1 MSETLSNLFRKKADP
16 TQATINPTLYERLGG
31 EPAVN
36 AAVDIFYRKVIADA
50 RINYFFFGV
59 NISEQAAKQK
69 AFLSMAFGGPHEYTG
84 RDMRRSHAKLVGMGM
99 NDRHFDIVLDHLRS
113 TLKQLD
119 APENLIQEVIDICE
133 STREDVMNRTPSQ
146 VHPAT
151 PTRLEASPQTQSTH
165 SVLPAR
171 ESRPSE
177 NKTAHPVQPS
187 SNNVT
192 SILSTRVV
200 TLSPATSIHEA
211 AELFSREGFQS
222 LPVVDETGKLM
233 GMVTSADLIRH
244 FNQR

>member
-36 AAVDIFYRKVIADA
+36 TAVDIFYRKVIADA

-151 PTRLEASPQTQSTH
+151 PTRLEASPQIQSPH
-165 SVLPAR
+165 PVLPAR

-187 SNNVT
+187 SNTVT

-233 GMVTSADLIRH
+233 GVVTSADLIRH

>member
-1 MSETLSNLFRKKADP
+1 MSETLSNLFRKKTDP

-36 AAVDIFYRKVIADA
+36 TAVDIFYRKVIADA

-151 PTRLEASPQTQSTH
+151 PTRLEARPQTQSAH
-165 SVLPAR
+165 SALPVR
-171 ESRPSE
+171 ESRPTE
-177 NKTAHPVQPS
+177 NKTANPVQPS
-187 SNNVT
+187 SNTVT

-200 TLSPATSIHEA
+200 TLLPATSIHEA

-222 LPVVDETGKLM
+222 LPVVDEMGKLI

-244 FNQR
+244 FNKR

>member
-1 MSETLSNLFRKKADP
+1 VSETLSNLFRKKADP

>member
-36 AAVDIFYRKVIADA
+36 MAVDIFYRKVIADA

-59 NISEQAAKQK
+59 SISEQAAKQK

-113 TLKQLD
+113 TLNELEV
-119 APENLIQEVIDICE
+119 PESLIQEVIDICE
-133 STREDVMNRTPSQ
+133 STREDVMNRQRTQ
-146 VHPAT
+146 AHPAVSV
-151 PTRLEASPQTQSTH
+151 RVEAKPQSPH
-165 SVLPAR
+165 PPLLVR
-171 ESRPSE
+171 ESRPTE
-177 NKTAHPVQPS
+177 NKLAHQVQSPTNS
-187 SNNVT
+187 VT

-200 TLSPATSIHEA
+200 TISPATSIQEA
-211 AELFSREGFQS
+211 AELFSRESFQS
-222 LPVVDETGKLM
+222 LPVVDEAGKLI
-233 GMVTSADLIRH
+233 GMVTSTDLIRH
-244 FNQR
+244 FNKR

>member
-36 AAVDIFYRKVIADA
+36 TAVDIFYRKVIADA

-151 PTRLEASPQTQSTH
+151 PTRLEARPQTQSA
-165 SVLPAR
+165 LPVR
-171 ESRPSE
+171 ESRPTE
-177 NKTAHPVQPS
+177 NKTANPVQPS
-187 SNNVT
+187 SNTVT

-200 TLSPATSIHEA
+200 TLLPATSIHEA

-222 LPVVDETGKLM
+222 LPVVDEMGKLI

-244 FNQR
+244 FNKR

>member
-36 AAVDIFYRKVIADA
+36 TAVDIFYRKVIADA

-133 STREDVMNRTPSQ
+133 STREDVMNRSPTRA
-146 VHPAT
+146 HPAT
-151 PTRLEASPQTQSTH
+151 PMRLEASPQTQSPH
-165 SVLPAR
+165 SVLPVR
-171 ESRPSE
+171 ESRATE
-177 NKTAHPVQPS
+177 NKTANPVQSS
-187 SNNVT
+187 SNTVT

-200 TLSPATSIHEA
+200 TLSPGTSIQDA

-233 GMVTSADLIRH
+233 GVVTSADLIRH
-244 FNQR
+244 FNKR

>member
-36 AAVDIFYRKVIADA
+36 AAVDVFYRKVIADA

>member
-36 AAVDIFYRKVIADA
+36 TAVDIFYRKVIADA

-151 PTRLEASPQTQSTH
+151 PTRLEARPQTQSAH
-165 SVLPAR
+165 SALPVR
-171 ESRPSE
+171 ESRPTE
-177 NKTAHPVQPS
+177 NKTANPVQPS
-187 SNNVT
+187 SNTVT

-200 TLSPATSIHEA
+200 TLLPATSIHEA

-222 LPVVDETGKLM
+222 LPVVDEMGKLI

-244 FNQR
+244 FNKR

>member
-1 MSETLSNLFRKKADP
+1 LSNLFRKKADP

-36 AAVDIFYRKVIADA
+36 TAVDIFYRKVIADA

-133 STREDVMNRTPSQ
+133 STREDVMNRSPTRA
-146 VHPAT
+146 HPAT
-151 PTRLEASPQTQSTH
+151 PTRLEAMPQTQSPH
-165 SVLPAR
+165 PVLSVR
-171 ESRPSE
+171 ESRPTE
-177 NKTAHPVQPS
+177 NKPAHPAHPVQPS
-187 SNNVT
+187 SNTVT

-200 TLSPATSIHEA
+200 TLSPGTSIQDA

-233 GMVTSADLIRH
+233 GVVTSADLIRH
-244 FNQR
+244 FNKR